1 MVSHSEMTRK
11 HYFPCLFYGLL
22 LFTFGI
28 FFYLFGVMLG
38 IPRYLFGM
46 QWLLVVQ
53 ETLVW
58 YSGIPII
65 LSFALALIDFFI
77 FFNIKRSGKP
87 VNMTPLHNRA
97 VTVALTAYN
106 DEASIGRAVMD
117 FSQHPDVR
125 RVIVVSNNST
135 DKTLEHAKNAGAIT
149 INEGMPGYGRCV
161 YRCLLEASQYD
172 DTDLIVLSEG
182 DCTFRALDIDKLLAY
197 APHADI
203 VNGTRTNEPLR
214 EHSTQLST
222 FMFYGNVFVAKL
234 LEAKHFGRCTM
245 SDVGTTYKLCH
256 RSALKRLLP
265 LVNPD
270 INLEF
275 NAHLLDVALDNG
287 IVLVECPIT
296 FHPRVGKSKGGNM
309 NNWRSIQ
316 VGSAMIRG
324 ITFGWKRVL

>member
-1 MVSHSEMTRK
+1 MNKK
-11 HYFPCLFYGLL
+11 HYFPFLFYGLL
-22 LFTFGI
+22 MFTFGI
-28 FFYLFGVMLG
+28 LFYLIGVMLG

-46 QWLLVVQ
+46 HWLLVVQ
-53 ETLVW
+53 ESMVW

-65 LSFALALIDFFI
+65 LSFGLAFIDFFI
-77 FFNIKRSGKP
+77 FFNVKRSGNP

-106 DEASIGRAVMD
+106 DEASICRAVAD
-117 FSQHPDVR
+117 FSQHPNVR

-135 DKTLEHAKNAGAIT
+135 DKTFENSKNAGAIT
-149 INEGMPGYGRCV
+149 INEEMPGYGRCV
-161 YRCLLEASQYD
+161 YRCLLEALKYE

-222 FMFYGNVFVAKL
+222 FMFYGNIFVAKL

-256 RSALKRLLP
+256 RKALKRLLP

-275 NAHLLDVALDNG
+275 NAHLLDVALQNG
-287 IVLVECPIT
+287 VILVECPIT
-296 FHPRVGKSKGGNM
+296 FHPRVGKSKGGNI
-309 NNWRSIQ
+309 NNWRSIL
-316 VGSAMIRG
+316 VGSAMIKG
-324 ITFGWKRVL
+324 ITFGWKRAS